1 MNQSQRDLY
10 QNQAKQEQKKVPL
23 TLYGGKFY
31 QRGETRSQ
39 ESEVGRRGG
48 RGKERGRGWSIIKKT
63 FFTPIGSQEPTK
75 AKKKTWKKQHP
86 TEEHMDNHRP
96 YVNTSLPTEV
106 TQDHQNPFCD
116 YDELEDEGSRHLD
129 SLPHL
134 PSYSDYQPDYPDDLT
149 SRQHP
154 RLSRYDYQAHHQSQ
168 ARHYTHSPSN
178 QYREYHNLS
187 RHDHQNI
194 PQDY

>member
-63 FFTPIGSQEPTK
+63 FFTPIGSQEPTR
-75 AKKKTWKKQHP
+75 AKKKNWQKQHP
-86 TEEHMDNHRP
+86 TKEHTDNHRP
-96 YVNTSLPTEV
+96 DVNSSLSTEV
-106 TQDHQNPFCD
+106 THDHQNPVCE
-116 YDELEDEGSRHLD
+116 YDELEDEDSRHPD

-134 PSYSDYQPDYPDDLT
+134 PSCTCTMQAYLDL
-149 SRQHP
+149 
-154 RLSRYDYQAHHQSQ
+154 AHFFH
-168 ARHYTHSPSN
+168 
-178 QYREYHNLS
+178 
-187 RHDHQNI
+187 
-194 PQDY
+194 